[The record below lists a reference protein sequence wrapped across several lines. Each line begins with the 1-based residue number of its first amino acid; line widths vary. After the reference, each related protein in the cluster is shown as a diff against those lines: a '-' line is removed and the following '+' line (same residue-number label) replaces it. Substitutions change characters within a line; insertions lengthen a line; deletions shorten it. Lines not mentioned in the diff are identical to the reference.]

1 MRTPEEINNIIEALV
16 EDVWYNR
23 RSLNPVKEQ
32 SELISGVV
40 NNILK
45 ETWNEAIEEAAESVE
60 LFYRNPHD
68 DEDFRQMVPYD
79 VDKESILK
87 LKK

>member
-1 MRTPEEINNIIEALV
+1 MRDTLELFKEIHSNKKITNLV
-16 EDVWYNR
+16 QKRIKELLEIRYN
-23 RSLNPVKEQ
+23 Q
-32 SELISGVV
+32 G
-40 NNILK
+40 
-45 ETWNEAIEEAAESVE
+45 WNEAIDAAAESVE